1 MKPTIDAEKV
11 QAYLDR
17 QLYANVC
24 PLCGVPGLY
33 FDIENLGALPNFA
46 FTTAAPLL
54 ALCCDN
60 CGYTAFINAMK
71 QGLLKY
77 EGGGDEGQ

>member
-1 MKPTIDAEKV
+1 MKPTIDVDKV

-17 QLYANVC
+17 QLFSNLC
-24 PLCGVPGLY
+24 PLCGASGLY
-33 FDIENLGALPNFA
+33 LDIEKVGGMPDFSYKNIM
-46 FTTAAPLL
+46 PLL

-60 CGYTAFINAMK
+60 CGYTAFINAMQ

-77 EGGGDEGQ
+77 EGGGNAK